1 MQRTSN
7 SNALALFGRALACA
21 LLGLAPACSSGG
33 SGSSGVQ
40 NAVLTVVQDL
50 TLDPDGLVTVVSF
63 QGAIA
68 ATLDESNFESDGTQV
83 AQSVVVAG
91 DEATVTWDE
100 RVTPSH
106 EVRVVGLSGTPAVF
120 VAVDTTDDAPPTYA
134 VTDAQQVGGG
144 LGNDTLEIEFSGA
157 HVVPETAEDLA
168 NWTLEVQGQ
177 ELDLTG
183 SVFSFDALTQVLS
196 VDLGAGANLHAD
208 FELSASG
215 VLSVADVAVDTIAV
229 AGVAM
234 GDNVAPTLVSAEQ
247 NLAEDEF
254 GTVVDF
260 TFSEPMDPVF
270 SVSLGSFGAG
280 FPVFT
285 TSVEQVADDVLRV
298 SFTAPIV
305 PGVANIALSNLVD
318 SHGNAFTN
326 GNTAIAAGSL
336 VANDFDGDPELI
348 TVENAG
354 GDHLVASFEQALIT
368 TSAENHLNW
377 SLEAPLGSPVD
388 LSTLTLDYD
397 FNAKTLTIELPDD
410 YKNGDTFEFAA
421 AGAGALEVDGESF
434 GGSFQGAIAGDALAP
449 SAVELVQNRGFD
461 PTGLTYDVEFSEQL
475 DEVEAETTA
484 NYAFSNGA
492 NVTSAT
498 LMPSGLTV
506 RLVLDALAVPGEHTA
521 DLSAVEDLAGNAAA
535 AQLAVAL
542 ASDDLD
548 APLGTGVLASAVE
561 GQENDTLSVVFDDDM
576 LESEVEDA
584 LNWQLE
590 SPIGQS
596 IDLSAT
602 SIVYEPVSRT
612 ATLTFDDGNDVNLQ
626 VLESFELALVDMRD
640 IGGNEVDATPLT
652 GTVGGEST
660 LPQLI
665 AAYVDAVDPGLLH
678 VRFSEP
684 CQVLDDLFDAV
695 GNPAGTRYAIYDAV
709 PALVGLPNAVLVDAD
724 RMGAALSYGVAL
736 QAGVHTLALRG
747 VLDLAGNPLFSLEGQ
762 AIAAEDG
769 NDPLLAVGLSAA
781 ITVTGEENDELSI
794 AFDRP
799 MSGWGMLTPGN
810 FGLTLGLDEVDLS
823 GASFEFDGNAELS
836 VRFEQGAAPSLETGA
851 VYTLEAFNLLSAEGN
866 EIAGISSD
874 AVIPAGDAV
883 GPALVAG
890 RVTLDPLD
898 PNFSVLV
905 ELDEAID
912 AAQAEDESLIDILGV
927 VATNS
932 TRLGQRTL
940 RATFAGGLSLGQTVN
955 VTYDDL
961 AGNAG
966 VASQAI
972 AAADAVAP
980 VLQSLDA
987 IIRPNLGGD
996 VIEIAFSEPVGSASA
1011 LQAANYSV
1019 TNGASI
1025 DLSGASLR
1033 YASSTNTVR
1042 ILLPAG
1048 TELDANEDVLV
1059 AVSNVFDHAGNAL
1072 PGGASLQVAPTG
1084 DALAPSFAAAF
1095 INLRA
1100 DVGGQ
1105 VVDLLF
1111 SEDVDSS
1118 VAELAASYT
1127 ASGGQTVLSA
1137 QLLGG
1142 RMVRLELA
1150 SPFVLGQTIETTGMP
1165 DLAGNASGA
1174 IDVTPL

>member
-7 SNALALFGRALACA
+7 SNALALFGRALGCA
-21 LLGLAPACSSGG
+21 LLGLATACSSGS
-33 SGSSGVQ
+33 SGSGVQ

-50 TLDPDGLVTVVSF
+50 TLDPNGLVTVVSF
-63 QGAIA
+63 QGPITG
-68 ATLDESNFESDGTQV
+68 TLDESHFESDGTQV

-106 EVRVVGLSGTPAVF
+106 EVRVIGFSGTPSVY
-120 VAVDTTDDAPPTYA
+120 VAVDTTDDAAPTYA
-134 VTDAQQVGGG
+134 ITDAQQIGGG

-157 HVVPETAEDLA
+157 NVVPETAEDLA

-177 ELDLTG
+177 SLDLTG
-183 SVFSFDALTQVLS
+183 SVFSFDAVTQVLS
-196 VDLGAGANLHAD
+196 VDLGTTANLHAD

-215 VLSVADVAVDTIAV
+215 VLSVADVAVDSTAV
-229 AGVAM
+229 AGVAT

-247 NLAEDEF
+247 NLSEDEF
-254 GTVVDF
+254 GSVVDF
-260 TFSEPMDPVF
+260 TFSEAMDPVF

-280 FPVFT
+280 FPIFT
-285 TSVEQVADDVLRV
+285 TGVEQIADGVLRV

-305 PGVANIALSNLVD
+305 PGVANVALSNLVD
-318 SHGNAFTN
+318 AHGNAFVN
-326 GNTAIAAGSL
+326 GSTAIAAGSL
-336 VANDFDGDPELI
+336 VANDFDGDPELV
-348 TVENAG
+348 TVANAG
-354 GDHLVASFEQALIT
+354 GDYLVASFEQALIT

-377 SLEAPLGSPVD
+377 SLEAPVGNAVD

-421 AGAGALEVDGESF
+421 AGAGALEVDGENF
-434 GGSFQGAIAGDALAP
+434 GGTFQGAIAGDALAP
-449 SAVELVQNRGFD
+449 SATSLEQNRGFD

-484 NYAFSNGA
+484 NYVFSNGA

-506 RLVLDALAVPGEHTA
+506 RLVLDALAIPGEHTA
-521 DLSAVEDLAGNAAA
+521 DLTAVEDLAGNAAA

-542 ASDDLD
+542 ASDDID

-561 GQENDTLSVVFDDDM
+561 GEENDTLTVVFDDDM
-576 LESEVEDA
+576 LESEVEDV

-590 SPIGQS
+590 SPVGQN
-596 IDLSAT
+596 IDLSGT
-602 SIVYEPVSRT
+602 SIVYASASRT
-612 ATLTFDDGNDVNLQ
+612 ATLTLNDGNDVNLQ
-626 VLESFELALVDMRD
+626 VLESFELSLANMRD
-640 IGGNEVDATPLT
+640 IGGNEVDASPLA
-652 GTVGGEST
+652 GSVGGEST

-665 AAYVDAVDPGLLH
+665 AAYVDAIDPGMLH

-684 CQVLDDLFDAV
+684 CQVLDDLYDSV
-695 GNPAGTRYAIYDAV
+695 LNPAGTRYAIYDAV
-709 PALVGLPNAVLVDAD
+709 PSLVGLPTAVSVHAD
-724 RMGAALSYGVAL
+724 RMGAALNYGVAL

-747 VLDLAGNPLFSLEGQ
+747 VLDLAGNPLFALEGQ
-762 AIAAEDG
+762 AIALEDG
-769 NDPLLAVGLSAA
+769 TDPALDVGLSAA
-781 ITVTGEENDELSI
+781 LTVSGEDNDELSI
-794 AFDRP
+794 VFDRA
-799 MSGWGMLTPGN
+799 MSSWGMLSPGN
-810 FGLTLGLDEVDLS
+810 FALTIGLDSIDLA
-823 GASFEFDGNAELS
+823 GASFEFDGTSELS
-836 VRFEQGAAPSLETGA
+836 VRFDQGAAPSLETGA
-851 VYTLEAFNLLSAEGN
+851 VYTLEASGLLSAEGN
-866 EIAGISSD
+866 EISGISSD
-874 AVIPAGDAV
+874 SVTPAGDAV

-898 PNFSVLV
+898 PGFSVLV

-912 AAQAEDESLIDILGV
+912 PAQAEDESLIDILGV

-940 RATFAGGLSLGQTVN
+940 RATFAGGVNLGETVN

-972 AAADAVAP
+972 AATDAVAP
-980 VLQSLDA
+980 VLQSVSA
-987 IIRPNLGGD
+987 VIRPNLGGD
-996 VIEIAFSEPVGSASA
+996 VIEITFSEPVGSASA
-1011 LQAANYSV
+1011 LNAANYDV
-1019 TNGASI
+1019 TNGASL
-1025 DLSGASLR
+1025 DLGGAILR
-1033 YASSTNTVR
+1033 YSSATNTVR

-1059 AVSNVFDHAGNAL
+1059 AVSNVIDHAANMI

-1084 DALAPSFAAAF
+1084 DVLAPSFAAAF
-1095 INLRA
+1095 VNLRQ
-1100 DVGGQ
+1100 DVTGR
-1105 VVDLLF
+1105 VIDLLF
-1111 SEDVDSS
+1111 SEDVATS
-1118 VAELAASYT
+1118 VAELASSYT

-1137 QLLGG
+1137 QMLGG

-1150 SPFVLGQTIETTGMP
+1150 VPFVLGQTIETSGMP
-1165 DLAGNASGA
+1165 DVAGNVSGA

>member
-7 SNALALFGRALACA
+7 SNALALFGRALGCA
-21 LLGLAPACSSGG
+21 LLGLATACSSGS
-33 SGSSGVQ
+33 SGGGGVQ

-50 TLDPDGLVTVVSF
+50 TLDPNGLVTVVSF
-63 QGAIA
+63 QGAIS
-68 ATLDESNFESDGTQV
+68 ATLDESNFESDGAQI

-106 EVRVVGLSGTPAVF
+106 EVRVIGVSGTPAVF
-120 VAVDTTDDAPPTYA
+120 VAVDTSDDAPPTFA

-144 LGNDTLEIEFSGA
+144 LGNDTLELEFSGA
-157 HVVPETAEDLA
+157 YVVPETAEDLA

-177 ELDLTG
+177 SLDLTG

-196 VDLGAGANLHAD
+196 VDLGPGANLHAD

-215 VLSVADVAVDTIAV
+215 VLSVADVAVDGTAV
-229 AGVAM
+229 AGLAT

-247 NLAEDEF
+247 NLTEDEF
-254 GTVVDF
+254 GSVVDF
-260 TFSEPMDPVF
+260 TFSEAMDPVF
-270 SVSLGSFGAG
+270 SVSVGSFGAG

-285 TSVEQVADDVLRV
+285 TGVEQIADDVLRV

-305 PGVANIALSNLVD
+305 PGVANVALSNLVD
-318 SHGNAFTN
+318 AHGNAFAN
-326 GNTAIAAGSL
+326 GNAPITAGSL
-336 VANDFDGDPELI
+336 VANDFDGDPELV
-348 TVENAG
+348 TVANAG

-368 TSAENHLNW
+368 NSAENHLNW

-410 YKNGDTFEFAA
+410 YKNGDDFEFAA
-421 AGAGALEVDGESF
+421 AGAGALEVDGQNF
-434 GGSFQGAIAGDALAP
+434 GGSFQGTIAGDALAP
-449 SAVELVQNRGFD
+449 SATSLEQNRGFD

-475 DEVEAETTA
+475 DEVEAETAA

-506 RLVLDALAVPGEHTA
+506 RLVLDALAIPGEHTA

-535 AQLAVAL
+535 AQLAVTL
-542 ASDDLD
+542 TSDDLD

-561 GQENDTLSVVFDDDM
+561 GEENDTLSVVFDDDM
-576 LESEVEDA
+576 LESEVEDV

-602 SIVYEPVSRT
+602 NIVYESASRT
-612 ATLTFDDGNDVNLQ
+612 ATLTLNDGNDVNLQ
-626 VLESFELALVDMRD
+626 VLESFELALANMRD

-652 GTVGGEST
+652 GAVGGEST

-665 AAYVDAVDPGLLH
+665 AAYVDAIDPGLLH

-684 CQVLDDLFDAV
+684 CQVLDDLYDAV
-695 GNPAGTRYAIYDAV
+695 GNAAGTRYAIYDAL
-709 PALVGLPNAVLVDAD
+709 PALVGLPTAVSVDAD

-747 VLDLAGNPLFSLEGQ
+747 VLDLAGNPLFALEGQ

-769 NDPLLAVGLSAA
+769 AAPALDLGLSTAL
-781 ITVTGEENDELSI
+781 TVSGEENDELVIS
-794 AFDRP
+794 FDRA

-810 FGLTLGLDEVDLS
+810 FALTLGLDTIDLA
-823 GASFEFDGNAELS
+823 GASFDFDGASALT
-836 VRFEQGAAPSLETGA
+836 VRFDQGAAPSLETGA
-851 VYTLEAFNLLSAEGN
+851 VYTLEASGLLSAEGN
-866 EIAGISSD
+866 EIAGVSSD
-874 AVIPAGDAV
+874 AVTPAGDAV

-898 PNFSVLV
+898 PGFSVLV

-912 AAQAEDESLIDILGV
+912 PVQAEDEALIDILGV
-927 VATNS
+927 VATSS

-980 VLQSLDA
+980 VLQSVSA
-987 IIRPNLGGD
+987 IIQPNLGGD
-996 VIEIAFSEPVGSASA
+996 VIEVSFSETVGAASA
-1011 LQAANYSV
+1011 INPANYSV
-1019 TNGASI
+1019 TNGASV
-1025 DLSGASLR
+1025 DLSGAILR
-1033 YASSTNTVR
+1033 YASATNTVR

-1048 TELDANEDVLV
+1048 TELDVNEDVLV
-1059 AVSNVFDHAGNAL
+1059 AVSNVVDHAGNAI

-1084 DALAPSFAAAF
+1084 DVLAPSFAAAF
-1095 INLRA
+1095 VNLREDA
-1100 DVGGQ
+1100 TGR

-1111 SEDVDSS
+1111 SEDVAAA
-1118 VAELAASYT
+1118 VAELDSSYS

-1150 SPFVLGQTIETTGMP
+1150 APFVNGQTIETNGMP
-1165 DLAGNASGA
+1165 DLAGNASA
-1174 IDVTPL
+1174 SIDVTPL